1 MNQPQTVTILK
12 ALADETRLGIVQKI
26 ARDRDDSV
34 IKGCDIRA
42 CESITKLSQ
51 PAMSHH
57 FAKLVEAG
65 VLLEHRNGTEKAYS
79 IDHELLSSV
88 GIDITKL

>member
-1 MNQPQTVTILK
+1 MNQSQSVAIFK
-12 ALADETRLGIVQKI
+12 ALADETRLGIVHKL
-26 ARDRDDSV
+26 ASERGDSAV
-34 IKGCDIRA
+34 KGCDIRA
-42 CESITKLSQ
+42 CASVTKLSQ

-65 VLLEHRNGTEKAYS
+65 VLREHRNGTEKSYS
-79 IDHELLSSV
+79 IDHELLASI